1 VVAGKT
7 GTARVYLEDIGGYE
21 TKEGKRKYQA
31 TFVGFFPAEQPL
43 YTAIV
48 CVYTKLRGTSIG
60 GGSLPAMTF
69 KEIVDDIWALDTNW
83 GKRLGKRADVPD
95 MRAQYIGTRKGGAP
109 LPDVTGMGLKDAIYA
124 LENNGYRCQY
134 EGIGHVVRQSHK
146 PGQKYSKGEIIR
158 LVLE

>member
-1 VVAGKT
+1 M
-7 GTARVYLEDIGGYE
+7 
-21 TKEGKRKYQA
+21 
-31 TFVGFFPAEQPL
+31 GFFPAEKPL

-48 CVYTKLRGTSIG
+48 CVYTKLRSTSIG

-83 GKRLGKRADVPD
+83 GKKLGKRSDVPD
-95 MRAQYIGTRKGGAP
+95 MKAQYIGTRKGGAP
-109 LPDVTGMGLKDAIYA
+109 VPDVTGMGLKDAIYA
-124 LENNGYRCQY
+124 LENNGYRCKY